1 MRRDTDEEG
10 GDGDALTAAAVVM
23 KDVPCV
29 RVRRLDGYLSPTP
42 AARSVSGRSFL

>member
-1 MRRDTDEEG
+1 VRRDTDEEG
-10 GDGDALTAAAVVM
+10 GDGDALTAAVVM

-42 AARSVSGRSFL
+42 AARSVSGRSIL